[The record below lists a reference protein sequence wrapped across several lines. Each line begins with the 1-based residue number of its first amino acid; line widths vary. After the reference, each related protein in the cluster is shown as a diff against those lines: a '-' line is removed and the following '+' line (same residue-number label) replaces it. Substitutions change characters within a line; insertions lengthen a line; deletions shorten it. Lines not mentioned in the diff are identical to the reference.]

1 MLRTQDVCVDQS
13 LSLIQNPDTFLYFV
27 ASSSST
33 LCYMLGPFKYS
44 PLPLLNDMPVKK
56 TILKKPAAA
65 PPKKRPASA
74 PATSLNEK
82 VSAWKKGLSKSDT
95 EDEDNDDEVTDEAR
109 DKGKG
114 QKFAKIKGELPAH
127 IIDLYENEAKKQ
139 ASPREFRSMII
150 NKLFTKLP
158 NGHYALNAKD
168 PMFEEHR
175 QIVDKKFGI
184 DEHMALPRSIMKGKY
199 FNGSNQALDE
209 AVADGSLK
217 RTVIDGEEFFAFRI
231 IRAGIEKSGTL
242 TQTIT
247 KKKSITNDQYA
258 LMSQTISSLGWSFD
272 FSAKVPLKA
281 LENGKITEEM
291 ASVLGQAKESNDK
304 LHKEALKIVAKLG
317 PDNKHFGPLKKGI
330 TTMDKNLNSLGHV
343 LTWKELPEEIP
354 ITKDKFDKFIFM
366 IAESTEQMN
375 ELVMTTKA
383 ALKSKTV

>member
-1 MLRTQDVCVDQS
+1 
-13 LSLIQNPDTFLYFV
+13 
-27 ASSSST
+27 
-33 LCYMLGPFKYS
+33 MLGPFKYS

-65 PPKKRPASA
+65 PTKKRPAGR
-74 PATSLNEK
+74 PEATSLTLNDK
-82 VSAWKKGLSKSDT
+82 VSNWKKGLSKSDSEG
-95 EDEDNDDEVTDEAR
+95 EDSDDEVTDEAR

-150 NKLFTKLP
+150 NKLFTRLP

-184 DEHMALPRSIMKGKY
+184 DEHMALPRSIMRGKY

-304 LHKEALKIVAKLG
+304 LRKEALKMVAKLG
-317 PDNKHFGPLKKGI
+317 PDNKHYGPLKKGI